1 MSKPV
6 CAVVGVGPGN
16 GSAIARQFA
25 AQGYAIALLA
35 RHGDRL
41 ADLERELDGARTY
54 SCDATDAGQVKE
66 TFARIEREMGPV
78 NVLVHN
84 AGSGHFKNFDDTT
97 PADFEADWKVN
108 ALGLLLTGQ
117 AVVPQMRRQGC
128 GAIVVIG
135 ATASLTGNAG
145 FAPFAAA
152 KSAQRSLAQSMAR
165 HLDPEGIHVAYVIID
180 AVVDMP
186 RTREMMPDR
195 PDDFFAKP
203 EHIAETV
210 WFLSQQ
216 PKSAWTFELD
226 LRPFGEK
233 W

>member
-16 GSAIARQFA
+16 GSAIARRFA
-25 AQGYAIALLA
+25 AQGYAVALLA

-41 ADLERELDGARTY
+41 ADLERELDGARAY
-54 SCDATDAGQVKE
+54 SCDATDAGQVNE

-117 AVVPQMRRQGC
+117 VVVPQMRRQGC

-186 RTREMMPDR
+186 RTREMMPDK

>member
-16 GSAIARQFA
+16 GSAIARRFA
-25 AQGYAIALLA
+25 AQGYAVALLA

-41 ADLERELDGARTY
+41 ADLERELDGARAY
-54 SCDATDAGQVKE
+54 SGDATDAGQVKE

-97 PADFEADWKVN
+97 PADFEADWKIN

-180 AVVDMP
+180 AVVDLP
-186 RTREMMPDR
+186 RTREMMPDK

-203 EHIAETV
+203 EHIAEAV